1 VQKLG
6 GGGGD
11 HFPYHLSA
19 RCQLTPIPSC
29 DSDDE
34 SDSSIPPPKT
44 QTMKRQQEKQP
55 SVLPS
60 AFTHKSAFGDRKK
73 REQGN
78 DGIREH
84 PTKKIIT
91 VQRCKEQKQNVTNMA
106 RIDKKKMEAQ
116 KQTKAKSE
124 VVKQIA
130 AETISATKAK
140 KEAQKESVAE
150 LASTFKDKRKR

>member
-1 VQKLG
+1 
-6 GGGGD
+6 
-11 HFPYHLSA
+11 
-19 RCQLTPIPSC
+19 
-29 DSDDE
+29 
-34 SDSSIPPPKT
+34 
-44 QTMKRQQEKQP
+44 MKRQQEKQP

-60 AFTHKSAFGDRKK
+60 AFTHKSAFGDREK

-78 DGIREH
+78 DGIRER

-106 RIDKKKMEAQ
+106 RIVKKKMEAQ

-130 AETISATKAK
+130 AETNSATKAK

-150 LASTFKDKRKR
+150 LASTFKDKKKALKQNVAERVSTPQKVTQVRAKFQLITPKIEVNSSSL